1 VLGEFGRHDHLVQ
14 RDERLR
20 VVRLIGSH
28 NPYLQLRD
36 RDVLVPDTP
45 RQKDLWRT
53 LGRPGAMLIDG
64 DVVATWRPRASGRT
78 LTIQVDARTPLKR
91 RAQSALSEQAER
103 WPRTEG
109 LTLDAVLGA

>member
-1 VLGEFGRHDHLVQ
+1 M
-14 RDERLR
+14 
-20 VVRLIGSH
+20 VRLVGSH
-28 NPYLQLRD
+28 DPYLQLRD

-53 LGRPGAMLIDG
+53 LGRPGAVLIDG

-78 LTIQVDARTPLKR
+78 LTIQVDAWTPIKR
-91 RAQSALSEQAER
+91 RARSALLEEAER
-103 WPRTEG
+103 LAAHRG